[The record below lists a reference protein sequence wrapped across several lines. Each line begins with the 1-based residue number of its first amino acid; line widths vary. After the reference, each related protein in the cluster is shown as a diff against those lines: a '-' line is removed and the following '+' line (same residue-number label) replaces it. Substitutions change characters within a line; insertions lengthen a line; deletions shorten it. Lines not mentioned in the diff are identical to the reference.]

1 MKKILLFI
9 ILITCYSVQ
18 AQYSI
23 KGTIDPDHDFSWILL
38 YKMENGDQTY
48 VANAD
53 VVEGQF
59 TFEVEEKE
67 PSGLYRAYYQIEND
81 LYVEFIYNNEE
92 VEFSF
97 DPNDPDSSISFS
109 KSEEN
114 KTYQNYYKEIKLKQQ
129 QIDSIQVLYFSSTDQ
144 NEDLKLIEQYQSS
157 LNELKKSQKA
167 FEKKSESL
175 LANHFI
181 KASAQ
186 YNADKPHKDPI
197 DYMSA
202 IRAHFFDYMDLNDQ
216 VLSHSTFIT
225 DRLHD
230 YVFYLNQADDFN
242 TENEYQKIAIEKAII
257 WIGDDLELLSS
268 FEENMLE
275 TYLAVENVE
284 MINFINE
291 NYYKNLPATFQKRDL
306 NERVIGTLKT
316 AIGTRAADFSWKS
329 DDGLTNSLYTL
340 SGTDYYIVLF
350 FSSNCPH
357 CQMEIPEFYRFITG
371 IENIKVV
378 AIGLEDEKESW
389 EIMTKEYTEF
399 VNILDLD
406 KWSSQKVK
414 DYGVSAIPTYFVL
427 DRDKNIL
434 AKPYD
439 FDELK
444 SLFETK

>member
-1 MKKILLFI
+1 MKKILLLFFF
-9 ILITCYSVQ
+9 LSGFFLQ

-38 YKMENGDQTY
+38 YKMQNGDQTY
-48 VANAD
+48 IDNAD

-67 PSGLYRAYYQIEND
+67 PAGLYRAYYQIEND

-97 DPNDPDSSISFS
+97 DPNNPDSSISFS
-109 KSEEN
+109 KSKEN
-114 KTYQNYYKEIKLKQQ
+114 KMYQNYYREIKLKQQ
-129 QIDSIQVLYFSSTDQ
+129 QIDSIQVLYFSSTEQEQDQ
-144 NEDLKLIEQYQSS
+144 KLIKQYQTSLKQLKLV
-157 LNELKKSQKA
+157 QKT
-167 FEKKSESL
+167 FEKESEGL

-186 YNADKPHKDPI
+186 YNAEKPHKDPV
-197 DYMSA
+197 DYMAA
-202 IRAHFFDYMDLNDQ
+202 IRAHFFDYMNLEDE
-216 VLSHSTFIT
+216 VLKHSTFIT

-242 TENEYQKIAIEKAII
+242 SENEYQKIAIDKAIV
-257 WIGDDLELLSS
+257 WIGDNPELLAH
-268 FEENMLE
+268 FEEELLE
-275 TYLAVENVE
+275 NYLRTENVE
-284 MINFINE
+284 MINYVNE
-291 NYYKNLPATFQKRDL
+291 NYYKNLPVTLQNKDL

-316 AIGTRAADFSWKS
+316 AIGTRAADFSWLS
-329 DDGLTNSLYTL
+329 DGQSNSLYTL

-357 CQMEIPEFYRFITG
+357 CQMEIPEFYRFIIG
-371 IENIKVV
+371 IQNIKVV
-378 AIGLEDEKESW
+378 AVGLEDEKESW
-389 EIMTKEYTEF
+389 EVMTKEYKEF
-399 VNILDLD
+399 INILDLD

-414 DYGVSAIPTYFVL
+414 DYGVNAIPTYFVL
-427 DRDKNIL
+427 DSDKNIL

-439 FDELK
+439 FEELK